1 MLNSWNF
8 KLVPYIKLGNLQTC
22 PAGTEITTEE
32 LCRDALGY
40 AHDLGITLQS
50 RKIWSVDLGHGY
62 HFSAHF
68 KVEEIKRFTSMQCK
82 QPTPEISLM
91 ASSRWCAKKVKYK
104 SWQEWKSTRNYY
116 TIMFSNWYI
125 LILK

>member
-1 MLNSWNF
+1 MKFF

-50 RKIWSVDLGHGY
+50 RKNLIRGSWSWVPFQCSFQGGGDQAF
-62 HFSAHF
+62 HFNAMQTANARDF
-68 KVEEIKRFTSMQCK
+68 VNGKFQMVCKKGKNIKCGRS
-82 QPTPEISLM
+82 ES
-91 ASSRWCAKKVKYK
+91 
-104 SWQEWKSTRNYY
+104 
-116 TIMFSNWYI
+116 
-125 LILK
+125 